1 MAAPELR
8 LEVSLNLAGFRSEI
22 QKLTNIAQ
30 NEFTPKV
37 NVKINRQILDK
48 ELNHV
53 SKMFARRDFR
63 LQVNDTSIKAARL
76 NAQKLKNTLDLI
88 AKTQYKINVQGG
100 GKAFAEGS
108 GGAAGLF
115 EYMRTQGLS
124 GGGGATGVG
133 RSARLQQA
141 LTDLTVKQLQS
152 LAKEQGIGG
161 VGRLRKDPLIEKLL
175 GNLSQQAMEQIL
187 GNAKMML
194 QSAFPNVATTGVS
207 GRTLA
212 AKVTGQMPL
221 GGLPAGIRGF
231 LPPIGGSG
239 GRGGGGPVPPGGFPS
254 DGGIPIG
261 RQGPATFI
269 GAGSQM
275 GKFKTVLDVATASTQ
290 NFRASQIPLIGG
302 IKSLAGEFGEAT
314 KQVLLYGTAYK
325 GLAFLVSLPG
335 QVLNAAKSQQQF
347 NNGLKVATQETGTF
361 AKELLYVDNVQRA
374 FGLNLETTRTG
385 FTRLYASMA
394 PTGFDSGS
402 IEKLFTGISA
412 ATASLQLTPDKA
424 ERVIYAFGQMA
435 SKGQI
440 MAEELKGQLGDVLPG
455 ALAIFSKS
463 AGMSVKEFSKA
474 MEDGEF
480 TGNRFREVFAKVSD
494 ELMNRFGTG
503 AQVAGRSLQGLIN
516 TVGGDFQRTLE
527 SFAPLANAAA
537 QATLGPLTG
546 MLREVS
552 MAAQIAMGEQ
562 DRVRKQLEAA
572 QTDVST
578 LKVGGADAKEIKA
591 AEQNVAALAA
601 KYEVLNEAAKD
612 PAIAQQVKNI
622 EAFVVEVQKAATFTM
637 NLAGVIG
644 SVLSPLFTILGGN
657 LTSVIGNLAL
667 LVLGFNA
674 AKLAALLMMGVMNS
688 MNAIQGITAAGAAG
702 TTALA
707 GAFRLL
713 GIQATG
719 AQVATI
725 GFGVAIKG
733 LLISTGIGAVV
744 VLLGSLAAA
753 FLSVGN
759 KAKEAADRAKRS
771 IDSMADAART
781 GNVSLIEMELSVNK
795 ADRQD
800 VENLIK
806 SVEQLKGRK
815 GAKGVELITLTPEL
829 KREAKRLGVEVAGE
843 VSRGSVLGSLKT
855 LRKPLQEAAAEGVQD
870 LAAARK
876 RAEALGMNKPDPSA
890 AAAGEET
897 AGAGKPPKEQSLE
910 SYYSLQDQLAKA
922 QTQADID
929 RIEALFDHRKNL
941 VNSVYDLEEAR
952 ANSVQKE
959 AIAHQRAISNIF
971 LDLQKKQIDARLSM
985 MKAEGSVAGGAPTGS
1000 GGSLAGMTQYIT
1012 GDPSHPSYKPDHG
1025 TIANYHDHLAFASRE
1040 AAIEAY
1046 NKLTKSG
1053 IQVTEFQ
1060 GFGQGVTGPHSGP
1073 GSAHHKGLAMD
1084 IPGAQWGGSGAIGA
1098 REFAGS
1104 ARVRAT
1110 LGMGGGVGAT
1120 PGKVTPDQKRDV
1132 LADQAK
1138 VITAKQATLSI
1149 THAEIEAQ
1157 RQLVVETEKY
1167 LAQIFGVAEKEFQA
1181 GMLQKKTAMLRAGA
1195 TDQEIEDAMSL
1206 EEINLKYA
1214 AGVEAAN
1221 NQIAAN
1227 NKLIAGGLG
1236 DKDILN
1242 KNTDYQRWLIGEL
1255 NKELPKAVVAQTNL
1269 NEAQKDAPFL
1279 QRIRDLKEEI
1289 KLLLIVNDAERRLAE
1304 LRNEYGDD
1312 AAKAQQVFNLEEI
1325 KKNIEA
1331 TRALVDD
1338 FVSSTTGDYKGFL
1351 KAILSGENAADA
1363 LKQLQASLKD
1373 KVLTIFLDFAMAPL
1387 EKSLKE
1393 GLFSFF
1399 KPKVDPKLLEQEKS
1413 VNAIATNTEALNA
1426 LTATLQ
1432 GGATGA
1438 AQVVPVIPFGESADA
1453 ATQSMATIGDAFSS
1467 GLSAVNT
1474 SAQGWNQALNLG
1486 LPSVISNSAQQ
1497 IGQQGGALGNSLGSV
1512 TGVIGAAASSIMG
1525 IVAGVSQ
1532 MGSGGTSGVLGGIG
1546 SIFMGLGGA
1555 LGGIGGMF
1563 GGGLSSA
1570 FSGGASSAIGTGAS
1584 GWSTAF
1590 STPLRFANGGVVN
1603 GPTLGMVGEGKYN
1616 EAIVPLPDGRSIPVQ
1631 MKGPGGGLRE
1641 AMSGNNGKAS
1651 GSPILNMSFQSTNI
1665 NGVEY
1670 VSRDQ
1675 LEAAMATTRKQAAKD
1690 GANRG
1695 MTMTLDKLQQ
1705 SPQTRT
1711 RLGMG

>member
-1 MAAPELR
+1 MAAPQLR

-124 GGGGATGVG
+124 GGGGAAGVG

-254 DGGIPIG
+254 DGGMPIG

-275 GKFKTVLDVATASTQ
+275 EKFKTVLDVATASTQ

-325 GLAFLVSLPG
+325 GLAFLISLPG

-440 MAEELKGQLGDVLPG
+440 MSEELKGQLGDVLPG
-455 ALAIFSKS
+455 ALAIFSKA

-578 LKVGGADAKEIKA
+578 LKAGGADAKEIKA

-622 EAFVVEVQKAATFTM
+622 EAFVAEVQKAATFTM
-637 NLAGVIG
+637 NFAGVIG

-657 LTSVIGNLAL
+657 LTSVIGNLAAL
-667 LVLGFNA
+667 ALGFNA
-674 AKLAALLMMGVMNS
+674 AKLAALLFMGVMNA
-688 MNAIQGITAAGAAG
+688 MRAIEGISRSGAVSVTLLTAAYRALGVQITA
-702 TTALA
+702 
-707 GAFRLL
+707 
-713 GIQATG
+713 
-719 AQVATI
+719 AQVATLGATGATT
-725 GFGVAIKG
+725 GFSLAIKG
-733 LLISTGIGAVV
+733 LLISTGIGAVI

-759 KAKEAADRAKRS
+759 SAKAAADKAKRS

-781 GNVSLIEMELSVNK
+781 GNVAMIEMELAINK

-800 VENLIK
+800 LEGLIK
-806 SVEQLKGRK
+806 NVEELKGTK
-815 GAKGVELITLTPEL
+815 GGGRRGELVTLTPEM
-829 KREAKRLGVEVAGE
+829 KREAKRLGIEVAGE
-843 VSRGSVLGSLKT
+843 VSRGSVLGSLKA
-855 LRKPLQEAAAEGVQD
+855 LRAPLKEAAVSGAED
-870 LAAARK
+870 LVAARK
-876 RAEALGMNKPDPSA
+876 RAEKLGQNIPTPGATPPEDS
-890 AAAGEET
+890 EEDKKKT
-897 AGAGKPPKEQSLE
+897 SLE
-910 SYYSLQDQLAKA
+910 SYASLQDQLAKDF
-922 QTQADID
+922 TQAQID
-929 RIEALFDHRKNL
+929 RLEREYQARVDRINDEFDLR
-941 VNSVYDLEEAR
+941 EAR
-952 ANSVQKE
+952 ANSFQKE
-959 AIAHQRAISNIF
+959 AIKF
-971 LDLQKKQIDARLSM
+971 
-985 MKAEGSVAGGAPTGS
+985 E
-1000 GGSLAGMTQYIT
+1000 
-1012 GDPSHPSYKPDHG
+1012 
-1025 TIANYHDHLAFASRE
+1025 
-1040 AAIEAY
+1040 
-1046 NKLTKSG
+1046 
-1053 IQVTEFQ
+1053 
-1060 GFGQGVTGPHSGP
+1060 
-1073 GSAHHKGLAMD
+1073 
-1084 IPGAQWGGSGAIGA
+1084 
-1098 REFAGS
+1098 
-1104 ARVRAT
+1104 
-1110 LGMGGGVGAT
+1110 
-1120 PGKVTPDQKRDV
+1120 
-1132 LADQAK
+1132 
-1138 VITAKQATLSI
+1138 
-1149 THAEIEAQ
+1149 
-1157 RQLVVETEKY
+1157 
-1167 LAQIFGVAEKEFQA
+1167 
-1181 GMLQKKTAMLRAGA
+1181 
-1195 TDQEIEDAMSL
+1195 
-1206 EEINLKYA
+1206 
-1214 AGVEAAN
+1214 
-1221 NQIAAN
+1221 
-1227 NKLIAGGLG
+1227 
-1236 DKDILN
+1236 
-1242 KNTDYQRWLIGEL
+1242 
-1255 NKELPKAVVAQTNL
+1255 
-1269 NEAQKDAPFL
+1269 
-1279 QRIRDLKEEI
+1279 
-1289 KLLLIVNDAERRLAE
+1289 
-1304 LRNEYGDD
+1304 
-1312 AAKAQQVFNLEEI
+1312 
-1325 KKNIEA
+1325 
-1331 TRALVDD
+1331 
-1338 FVSSTTGDYKGFL
+1338 
-1351 KAILSGENAADA
+1351 
-1363 LKQLQASLKD
+1363 
-1373 KVLTIFLDFAMAPL
+1373 
-1387 EKSLKE
+1387 
-1393 GLFSFF
+1393 
-1399 KPKVDPKLLEQEKS
+1399 
-1413 VNAIATNTEALNA
+1413 
-1426 LTATLQ
+1426 
-1432 GGATGA
+1432 
-1438 AQVVPVIPFGESADA
+1438 
-1453 ATQSMATIGDAFSS
+1453 
-1467 GLSAVNT
+1467 
-1474 SAQGWNQALNLG
+1474 
-1486 LPSVISNSAQQ
+1486 
-1497 IGQQGGALGNSLGSV
+1497 
-1512 TGVIGAAASSIMG
+1512 
-1525 IVAGVSQ
+1525 
-1532 MGSGGTSGVLGGIG
+1532 
-1546 SIFMGLGGA
+1546 
-1555 LGGIGGMF
+1555 
-1563 GGGLSSA
+1563 
-1570 FSGGASSAIGTGAS
+1570 
-1584 GWSTAF
+1584 
-1590 STPLRFANGGVVN
+1590 
-1603 GPTLGMVGEGKYN
+1603 
-1616 EAIVPLPDGRSIPVQ
+1616 
-1631 MKGPGGGLRE
+1631 
-1641 AMSGNNGKAS
+1641 
-1651 GSPILNMSFQSTNI
+1651 
-1665 NGVEY
+1665 
-1670 VSRDQ
+1670 
-1675 LEAAMATTRKQAAKD
+1675 
-1690 GANRG
+1690 
-1695 MTMTLDKLQQ
+1695 
-1705 SPQTRT
+1705 
-1711 RLGMG
+1711 